1 MDLIEEIFKN
11 TKSIAVIGMK
21 DDRSD
26 AYTVP
31 EYLFK
36 NGYVIY
42 PVNPTR
48 EGKEALGKKFYKR
61 VDEITDEIDLVEI
74 FRRPEFI
81 PGHVKEILN
90 MNPLPKYVW
99 FQLGIEND
107 ASAEALEKEGIRVVQ
122 NACMLVEHRHLKY
135 KL

>member
-1 MDLIEEIFKN
+1 MDLIEEIFRN
-11 TKSIAVIGMK
+11 TRTIAVIGMK

-31 EYLFK
+31 EYLHK
-36 NGYVIY
+36 NGFIIY

-48 EGKEALGKKFYKR
+48 EGKEALGKKFFNR

-74 FRRPEFI
+74 FRKPEFI
-81 PGHVKEILN
+81 PGHVIEILK

-107 ASAEALEKEGIRVVQ
+107 SAAEALEGKGIRVVQ
-122 NACMLVEHRHLKY
+122 NACMLVEHRMLKS
-135 KL
+135 

>member
-1 MDLIEEIFKN
+1 MNMELIEEIFKN
-11 TKSIAVIGMK
+11 TRTIAVIGMK

-26 AYTVP
+26 AFTVP

-36 NGYVIY
+36 NGYIIY

-48 EGKEALGKKFYKR
+48 IGKEALGKKFKNT
-61 VDEITDEIDLVEI
+61 VDEITDQIDLVEI

-81 PGHVKEILN
+81 PAHVKEILS
-90 MNPLPKYVW
+90 MKPRPKYVW

-107 ASAEALEKEGIRVVQ
+107 DAAGELEREGIKVVQ
-122 NACMLVEHRHLKY
+122 NACMLVEHRHLK
-135 KL
+135 L